1 MCSNANKADTQKQL
15 NEIATK
21 ETTTLTQTIVW
32 LFTPG
37 FIRLTV
43 YRGADVTTC
52 CVRRLTAATNVV
64 AVWTRVGNHR
74 AVSVARTNACRV
86 AD

>member
-1 MCSNANKADTQKQL
+1 MQIKQTQKQL

-21 ETTTLTQTIVW
+21 GNPILTQTIVW
-32 LFTPG
+32 LVTPG

-43 YRGADVTTC
+43 YRGTDVTTC
-52 CVRRLTAATNVV
+52 CVRRLTAATDVV

-74 AVSVARTNACRV
+74 AVSVARSNACRV